1 MTDGEQAETYEQRV
15 QAIRQANQPLLEGF
29 ELWLRQAGLRE
40 QTVRAHVENLQ
51 LFEHYLLLYD
61 SSLRRL
67 DEATDSEVYWFLADW
82 FPRKALW
89 ASVSSMT
96 MALATFKKF
105 FTWMGEIGLV
115 SPQVVAE
122 VRSTLKEE
130 RRVFLRAVEE

>member
-1 MTDGEQAETYEQRV
+1 MTDSEQAETYEQRV

-29 ELWLRQAGLRE
+29 DRWLRQTGLSE
-40 QTVRAHVENLQ
+40 QTVRDHVDNLR

-61 SSLRRL
+61 YSLRRL

-96 MALATFKKF
+96 VYLATFRKF
-105 FTWMGEIGLV
+105 FKWMGATSLV
-115 SPQVVAE
+115 SPQVVAD
-122 VRSTLKEE
+122 VLSTLKEE
-130 RRVFLRAVEE
+130 RRVFLKAVEE

>member
-1 MTDGEQAETYEQRV
+1 MTDAEHAESYEQRV
-15 QAIRQANQPLLEGF
+15 QMIGRANQPLLEGF
-29 ELWLRQAGLRE
+29 EHWLRQSGLRE

-61 SSLRRL
+61 YSLRRL

-89 ASVSSMT
+89 ASVSSRT
-96 MALATFKKF
+96 VYLATFKKF
-105 FTWMGEIGLV
+105 FTWMGETGLV
-115 SPQVVAE
+115 SPQVVAD

-130 RRVFLRAVEE
+130 RHVLLRAVEE

>member
-1 MTDGEQAETYEQRV
+1 MTDSEQAETYEQRV

-29 ELWLRQAGLRE
+29 EHWLKQAGLRE

-61 SSLRRL
+61 YSLRRL

-96 MALATFKKF
+96 VYLATFKKF
-105 FTWMGEIGLV
+105 FAWMGETGLV
-115 SPQVVAE
+115 SPHVIAD

>member
-96 MALATFKKF
+96 MDLATFKKF